1 MSQAVL
7 YGIPISLYTGRA
19 RSYLIKA
26 GLDYREVSP
35 IENRYFAEIV
45 PAAGGRAG
53 MPTLETGSGEVIR
66 DGAAIIDHYEG
77 LSGHQF
83 LPRTP
88 KQQILSRLFDV
99 IGAEGMLRPA
109 MHYRWNFPEEN
120 LALLKFH
127 FQSAI
132 PRGAGRE
139 EKAEAATNR
148 MRAAGV
154 GFGVVPETFR
164 LVEDLY
170 GEWLVRLN
178 AHFAAYPY
186 LFGGKPSIG
195 DFGLIAP
202 LYGHLGRDPK
212 PLALMQAKGI
222 RLYRWVERMNRPEL
236 DIGEF
241 EDQSGD
247 YLLND
252 EIPETLIALLR
263 QIAVDFVPETVA
275 AAACINNWIAHQAS
289 LLPGTEVVRGVGQ
302 ARFEL
307 RGTTVTALAQ
317 PYRFYLLQRVQDLFE
332 SLTGA
337 EQHNVRSLFDACDM
351 SDVLTTKLSRRIGR
365 ANNLEVWQ

>member
-1 MSQAVL
+1 MTQAIL

-26 GLDYREVSP
+26 GIDYKEVSP
-35 IENRYFAEIV
+35 IETRYRSEIV

-53 MPTLETGSGEVIR
+53 MPTLETESGEVIR
-66 DGAAIIDHYEG
+66 DGAAIIDHYEA
-77 LSGHQF
+77 LSGNQF
-83 LPRTP
+83 SPETP
-88 KQQILSRLFDV
+88 KQRILSRLFDV

-132 PRGAGRE
+132 PRGAGRA
-139 EKAEAATNR
+139 EKADKATNR

-154 GFGVVPETFR
+154 GFGVVPETFS

-170 GEWLVRLN
+170 GEWLMRLN
-178 AHFAAYPY
+178 AHFSAYPY

-195 DFGLIAP
+195 DFGMIAP

-212 PLALMQAKGI
+212 PLALMQANGVQ
-222 RLYRWVERMNRPEL
+222 LYRWVERMNRPEL

-247 YLLND
+247 YLLDD
-252 EIPETLIALLR
+252 EIPDTLIALLS
-263 QIAVDFVPETVA
+263 QIAIDFVPETVA
-275 AAACINNWIAHQAS
+275 AAACINNWIAQQDS
-289 LLPGTEVVRGVGQ
+289 LLPGTEAARGVGQ

-307 RGTTVTALAQ
+307 RGATVTALAQ

-332 SLTGA
+332 SLTGKERQDVIA
-337 EQHNVRSLFDACDM
+337 LFDACDM
-351 SDVLTTKLSRRIGR
+351 SDLLTTKLSRRIGR
-365 ANNLEVWQ
+365 DNNLEVWQ